1 MTEEPNDEQLEQ
13 LVGRRLRDLP
23 PRRAPAQ
30 LQARVLEELHRRAML
45 PWWRLSFAHWPL
57 PARCLLVMVC
67 CALVALTIC
76 YRPWQFSGAQ
86 HLSGMASSSL
96 SWANPAMSV
105 IEFAAGMV
113 CVVERSIP
121 TTWLYV
127 SLGLAALLY
136 AMLFGL
142 GAAAYRTL
150 YLQPSNGR

>member
-1 MTEEPNDEQLEQ
+1 MTQEPNDEQLEQ
-13 LVGRRLRDLP
+13 LLDRALRDLP
-23 PRRAPAQ
+23 PRLAPAQ
-30 LQARVLEELHRRAML
+30 LEARVFEELRRRTKL

-57 PARCLLVMVC
+57 AARCALVMVC
-67 CALVALTIC
+67 CALVALTIWG
-76 YRPWQFSGAQ
+76 RPWQFPGVQ
-86 HLSGMASSSL
+86 HWSGMASSSL
-96 SWANPAMSV
+96 SWASPAMSV

-113 CVVERSIP
+113 GVVERSIP

-127 SLGLAALLY
+127 TLGFTALLY